1 MFVFIYC
8 SLYMYMYFILI
19 FYMENRDF
27 ICYGKNMG
35 VWFSGILSGVI
46 IINLN
51 NSFSNSGIILINR
64 NVIRMYLDV
73 YKNILERF
81 IKDKYI

>member
-1 MFVFIYC
+1 
-8 SLYMYMYFILI
+8 
-19 FYMENRDF
+19 
-27 ICYGKNMG
+27 MG

-73 YKNILERF
+73 YKNILERI